1 MTWYDTNLVLIQATI
16 TGLILAL
23 SVQVPLRMGVFSF
36 AGAGAYGIG
45 AYAGAIL
52 VLDHDMAAVPTII
65 CCTLIGAVVVLVLG
79 LLIFRLNG
87 LYLAMATVAF
97 DLIISVIAINGGELT
112 GGSTGRYGVITDFTM
127 GLMFAIGI
135 AALVLVACS
144 ELGSTGRRVN
154 AVRED
159 PELAASM
166 GIRVRRYRLA
176 AFLVSGA
183 LGGCAGCINILVR
196 SAVSPLDIG
205 FGLIVLALTMII
217 VGGALSWKG
226 ALIGAIIFTWLPDLL
241 LGHRRVAGADL
252 RHHRRDRSG
261 AAAARDLR
269 PLRRRQAGRA
279 ARPPVAGPDTW
290 PRRSPTRNGAS
301 RTTRPLCSLW
311 SRPRWEPRDDRG
323 DRGAAAPARTGVR
336 DARAR
341 GPRRRASTSVA

>member
-16 TGLILAL
+16 TGLMLAL

-127 GLMFAIGI
+127 GLMFTIGI

-176 AFLVSGA
+176 AFFVSGA

-226 ALIGAIIFTWLPDLL
+226 ALIGAIIFTWLPDFLSVIGEWQELIYGIIVAIAAVLL
-241 LGHRRVAGADL
+241 PRGIYGLYIDVKRAVLRARR
-252 RHHRRDRSG
+252 RRSG
-261 AAAARDLR
+261 YVAEALADEE
-269 PLRRRQAGRA
+269 RRESDDA
-279 ARPPVAGPDTW
+279 PPVLALET
-290 PRRSPTRNGAS
+290 TEMGA
-301 RTTRPLCSLW
+301 P
-311 SRPRWEPRDDRG
+311 
-323 DRGAAAPARTGVR
+323 
-336 DARAR
+336 
-341 GPRRRASTSVA
+341 

>member
-16 TGLILAL
+16 TGLLLAL

-45 AYAGAIL
+45 AYGGAIL
-52 VLDHDMAAVPTII
+52 VLDHDMAAVPTIV
-65 CCTLIGAVVVLVLG
+65 CCTLIGGVVVLVLG

-159 PELAASM
+159 PELAASL
-166 GIRVRRYRLA
+166 GIRVRRYRLV
-176 AFLVSGA
+176 AFFISGA

-226 ALIGAIIFTWLPDLL
+226 ALIGAIIFTWLPDFLSVIGEWQELIYGIIVAIAAVLL
-241 LGHRRVAGADL
+241 PRGIYGLYIDLKRAVLRARR
-252 RHHRRDRSG
+252 RRSG
-261 AAAARDLR
+261 Y
-269 PLRRRQAGRA
+269 
-279 ARPPVAGPDTW
+279 VAEALAD
-290 PRRSPTRNGAS
+290 
-301 RTTRPLCSLW
+301 
-311 SRPRWEPRDDRG
+311 EEE
-323 DRGAAAPARTGVR
+323 R
-336 DARAR
+336 DADDPPPLLELKTTEMGAK
-341 GPRRRASTSVA
+341 